1 METENSNTAIA
12 SLVQKFNS
20 FEIDLA
26 RKKLK
31 NIQQFYTEKR
41 NISTARSTGMVE
53 YSMYEPN
60 EVRDIDF
67 MISVKEGSDT
77 PVSRMLLNDLAMQ
90 LWQAGQITAEQ
101 MLSSSYYPG
110 KEELLQAVK
119 SANEQAQ
126 NMNQQIPEQA

>member
-41 NISTARSTGMVE
+41 NISTARSTGMGE